1 MGFNTSFALGAYFIF
16 AALFLFVILFG
27 ESDLFEGTIVAKINY
42 WLTEGWC
49 VGLGWCLR
57 KTLGKDKGT
66 RVFGVINHWVCERAN
81 PVMQLV
87 YLSLVIG
94 GYYVFVAYG
103 WDLIGLYV
111 HPAHAF
117 VLPTV
122 MTLCLMQWLRTC
134 WSDPGVIN
142 ESNFEAHYRA
152 HPFDGV
158 LYRPKECPT
167 MGITV
172 PARSKF
178 CNTTKR
184 RVAKFDHY
192 CGWFNNVI
200 GENNLRHFIVFLA
213 VHVALCAYVAYL
225 STAVVYGEI
234 ARRGLLAAEFNT
246 RRGPRRLTE
255 DWVLMAKFL
264 LFHYSPLV
272 VLDIF
277 LIILVIALGSFLV
290 YHLRLVNAG
299 MTTNETFKWKYVK
312 RYMQKQAEEAAA
324 AAASQSTAGEIQA
337 RRIEGLDV
345 LDEADVGCVG
355 PTGGEAAAM
364 AKTVETPQSFWGRLT
379 GRRKPKV
386 RAEEVKNI
394 YNKGFRKN
402 LWEVFH
408 PPSQAVAR
416 EMRLTTDA
424 NGRGGKTS
432 KRKKKN

>member
-142 ESNFEAHYRA
+142 ESNLEAHYRA

-167 MGITV
+167 MRITV

-234 ARRGLLAAEFNT
+234 ARRGLLAAALRM
-246 RRGPRRLTE
+246 RRCWE
-255 DWVLMAKFL
+255 NV
-264 LFHYSPLV
+264 
-272 VLDIF
+272 
-277 LIILVIALGSFLV
+277 
-290 YHLRLVNAG
+290 
-299 MTTNETFKWKYVK
+299 
-312 RYMQKQAEEAAA
+312 
-324 AAASQSTAGEIQA
+324 
-337 RRIEGLDV
+337 RIH
-345 LDEADVGCVG
+345 A
-355 PTGGEAAAM
+355 
-364 AKTVETPQSFWGRLT
+364 
-379 GRRKPKV
+379 
-386 RAEEVKNI
+386 
-394 YNKGFRKN
+394 
-402 LWEVFH
+402 
-408 PPSQAVAR
+408 
-416 EMRLTTDA
+416 
-424 NGRGGKTS
+424 TS
-432 KRKKKN
+432 L